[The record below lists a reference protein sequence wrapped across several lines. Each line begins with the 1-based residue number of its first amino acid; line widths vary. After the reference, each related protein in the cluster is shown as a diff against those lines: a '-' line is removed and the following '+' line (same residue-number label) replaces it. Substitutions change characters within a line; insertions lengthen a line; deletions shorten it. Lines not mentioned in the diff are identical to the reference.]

1 MPVTRN
7 QLNKMIVR
15 AVDDY
20 IITKISEFRNNYVAQ
35 EEIKDK
41 NDLHN
46 IEYKER
52 KIGSIVYSYQ
62 LKQYKIAL
70 KKQLLNTD
78 DECYY
83 YLTDK
88 YKLKVEHTGR
98 VWMIYIYEND
108 YLDKT
113 ILAN

>member
-20 IITKISEFRNNYVAQ
+20 IITKISEFKKNYYAQ
-35 EEIKDK
+35 EEIKDT

-46 IEYKER
+46 NQR
-52 KIGSIVYSYQ
+52 KIGSIAYSYE

-78 DECYY
+78 DECHY

-88 YKLKVEHTGR
+88 YELKVEHTGR
-98 VWMIYIYEND
+98 VWVIYIYEND
-108 YLDKT
+108 CLDET
-113 ILAN
+113 IIAE